1 MADAKVTELPENT
14 TPVSTDLI
22 PVVDDPAGT
31 PATQKITVATLL
43 FGLTRF
49 KVMTFTR
56 DLTAASG
63 AVESASIGF
72 PPKAVIFIANV
83 AAGARMSVGIDD
95 GTNGM
100 CMYDNSGD
108 AAGTYDMSTAGAASI
123 LIYTASGTRQFAQ
136 ITTLG
141 TDTFILTWTKEGT
154 PTGIASI
161 IALVL
166 R

>member
-1 MADAKVTELPENT
+1 MADAKITQLPENT

-31 PATQKITVATLL
+31 PATQKMTLANLL

-56 DLTAASG
+56 DLTAAAG

-72 PPKAVIFIANV
+72 APKAVIFIANV
-83 AAGARMSVGIDD
+83 AAGARMSVGVDD
-95 GTNGM
+95 GASAM

-108 AAGTYDMSTAGAASI
+108 A
-123 LIYTASGTRQFAQ
+123 
-136 ITTLG
+136 
-141 TDTFILTWTKEGT
+141 
-154 PTGIASI
+154 
-161 IALVL
+161 
-166 R
+166 